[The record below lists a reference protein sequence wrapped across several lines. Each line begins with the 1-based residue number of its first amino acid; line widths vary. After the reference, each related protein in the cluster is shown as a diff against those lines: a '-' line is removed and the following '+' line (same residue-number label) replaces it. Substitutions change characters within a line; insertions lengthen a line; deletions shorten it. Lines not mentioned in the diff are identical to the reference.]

1 MLVNPELLMPA
12 IAALG
17 IGLLIGLQREYDQ
30 RRKDTTHHSEPAGI
44 RTFAFVSLLGN
55 LLTWLPA
62 QMMSWGIMI
71 GLAATAGLAM
81 LAYQRSSN
89 RKRADVGMTTEIAL
103 VLIFVLGVLTGL
115 GHVLQA
121 SILAV
126 VVFTLLSYKKLL
138 HRFSGALSPMDM
150 HQALQF
156 LIVTVVILPILP
168 DQAYGPYGAF
178 NPQRTWLMVVLI
190 SGIGFA
196 AYTLI
201 KTLGQKAGL
210 SLTGLLGGL
219 VSSTA
224 VTLTMSR
231 LCRSNPALQMQC
243 VLAILLACA
252 TMFPRVWALTL
263 IFNAQLSL
271 FLLFPAIAVIAVT
284 LVVCV
289 LLWKKTGSPHVSK
302 HYRPEFN
309 PLSLPVALGFG
320 AFFAFIVLLT
330 RAAQDYFGDAGILGI
345 AFLSGLSD
353 VDAITLSVS
362 QMDSAAIVAQLA
374 AQAILLACAANSA
387 VKLAIGLII
396 APSDAHR
403 WLLIGLLPM
412 IFISLA
418 AVIWLA
424 QI

>member
-1 MLVNPELLMPA
+1 MHA
-12 IAALG
+12 FAALG
-17 IGLLIGLQREYDQ
+17 IGLLIGLEREYDQ
-30 RRKDTTHHSEPAGI
+30 RRKDTIHHAEPAGI

-55 LLTWLPA
+55 LLTWLPP
-62 QMMSWGIMI
+62 QMTTWAIML

-81 LAYQRSSN
+81 LAYQRSSKK
-89 RKRADVGMTTEIAL
+89 KRADVGMTTEIVL
-103 VLIFVLGVLTGL
+103 VLTFILGVLTGL
-115 GHVLQA
+115 DHVLQA

-126 VVFTLLSYKKLL
+126 VVFSLLSYKKLL
-138 HRFSGALSPMDM
+138 HRFSGSLSPMDM
-150 HQALQF
+150 HQTLQF

-168 DQAYGPYGAF
+168 DHAYGPYDAF

-231 LCRSNPALQMQC
+231 LCRSNQTLQMQC
-243 VLAILLACA
+243 ILAILLACA

-263 IFNAQLSL
+263 IFNAQLSMY
-271 FLLFPAIAVIAVT
+271 LLFPAIAVIAVT
-284 LVVCV
+284 LVVCM
-289 LLWKKTGSPHVSK
+289 LMWKKTETPHVSK

-320 AFFAFIVLLT
+320 AFFALIVLLT
-330 RAAQDYFGDAGILGI
+330 RAAQDYFGAAGILGI

-362 QMDSAAIVAQLA
+362 QMDSAAIVPQLA

-387 VKLAIGLII
+387 VKLGIGLMI
-396 APSDAHR
+396 APASAHR
-403 WLLIGLLPM
+403 WLLIGMLPM
-412 IFISLA
+412 IIISLLA
-418 AVIWLA
+418 TAWLA
-424 QI
+424 